1 MSGSRPADADI
12 LVNVSKSSQRMSVL
26 VNGTA
31 RYNWKVST
39 GTKRYTTPSGV
50 YKPQWLA
57 RKWRSKQY
65 ANAPMPHSIFFHN
78 GYAVHG
84 TTEVARL
91 GKAASH
97 GCVRLHPDNAAKL
110 YELVQK
116 HMAETRVVV
125 SDDVIEAPGE
135 APKKKPSQFVAQFT
149 AGEKPVINVP
159 KRKPGQFASE
169 NTMVAVKPEA
179 EKIAEPQAAA
189 PTNTTAKAKAETAT
203 AKAPVETTTAKAPA
217 ETTTAKAPVETT
229 IAKAPVESA
238 TAKAVPETKIAKAPA
253 ETTAVPRE
261 RKNST
266 RAAYRETYKPVRT
279 AGADRSGFH
288 W

>member
-1 MSGSRPADADI
+1 M
-12 LVNVSKSSQRMSVL
+12 
-26 VNGTA
+26 
-31 RYNWKVST
+31 
-39 GTKRYTTPSGV
+39 
-50 YKPQWLA
+50 
-57 RKWRSKQY
+57 
-65 ANAPMPHSIFFHN
+65 
-78 GYAVHG
+78 
-84 TTEVARL
+84 
-91 GKAASH
+91 
-97 GCVRLHPDNAAKL
+97 
-110 YELVQK
+110 
-116 HMAETRVVV
+116 
-125 SDDVIEAPGE
+125 
-135 APKKKPSQFVAQFT
+135 AQFT

-189 PTNTTAKAKAETAT
+189 PRNTTTKAKAETAT
-203 AKAPVETTTAKAPA
+203 AKAPV